1 MGPSRLH
8 RTENERV
15 IVFQIKKFFQKI
27 FPKKLKHKIMNYP
40 EGTIK
45 TNTQGNKYIRKDGK
59 WVYMKKPKEERKI
72 SKENPKRVV
81 YNYPPIR
88 LSENMR
94 ETQYPGY
101 YITEDG
107 RAYRKPG
114 KYDRNGKYG
123 EINENGLI
131 YLKPAFRGHSKYPE
145 HQYECINISMYDE
158 TGKYK
163 QIKKSIHQLV
173 AEAFIPNPERHS
185 EILHIDG
192 NNRNNHY
199 TNLKWGTH
207 KENMEMVGLPEG
219 SIRRAKGKSSD
230 YIKKDGEWILI
241 PKNTP
246 PWNRGLKGVS
256 WNTLPDGTVTTRKV
270 NGKPGTFI
278 KQNGKWVYQTNNPK
292 SRGKSF
298 KENKPKRKPLP
309 DGTIR
314 TRADGTTWVKENGK
328 WVYQKTKK

>member
-1 MGPSRLH
+1 M
-8 RTENERV
+8 
-15 IVFQIKKFFQKI
+15 
-27 FPKKLKHKIMNYP
+27 PKEILP
-40 EGTIK
+40 EGTVRITK
-45 TNTQGNKYIRKDGK
+45 QGSKYIKEDGK
-59 WVYMKKPKEERKI
+59 WIYVKKPKKPK
-72 SKENPKRVV
+72 KEKETFGVK
-81 YNYPPIR
+81 YEYPPVRIPKGM
-88 LSENMR
+88 E
-94 ETQYPGY
+94 ETEFAGY

-107 RAYRKPG
+107 KAYRAPG
-114 KYDRNGKYG
+114 KYDRNGQHGK
-123 EINENGLI
+123 INEYGLI
-131 YLKPAFRGHSKYPE
+131 YLNPGYRGHPGRPE
-145 HQYECINISMYDE
+145 HQYECINISIRDE
-158 TGKYK
+158 NGKFLK

-173 AEAFIPNPERHS
+173 AEAFVPNPEGHS
-185 EILHIDG
+185 EILHMDG

-207 KENMEMVGLPEG
+207 KENMEMIGLPEG
-219 SIRRAKGKSSD
+219 CIRRAKGKSSD

-256 WNTLPDGTVTTRKV
+256 WNTLPDGTVRTRKV

-292 SRGKSF
+292 PRGKSL

-309 DGTIR
+309 NGTIR

-328 WVYQKTKK
+328 WVYQKTKKIYNF

>member
-1 MGPSRLH
+1 
-8 RTENERV
+8 
-15 IVFQIKKFFQKI
+15 
-27 FPKKLKHKIMNYP
+27 
-40 EGTIK
+40 
-45 TNTQGNKYIRKDGK
+45 
-59 WVYMKKPKEERKI
+59 MK
-72 SKENPKRVV
+72 
-81 YNYPPIR
+81 
-88 LSENMR
+88 

-107 RAYRKPG
+107 KAYRAPG
-114 KYDRNGKYG
+114 KCDRNGQYG
-123 EINENGLI
+123 EINEYGLI
-131 YLKPAFRGHSKYPE
+131 YLKPAYRGHPGRPE
-145 HQYECINISMYDE
+145 HQYECINISIRDE
-158 TGKYK
+158 NGKFLK

-173 AEAFIPNPERHS
+173 AEVFVPNPEGHK
-185 EILHIDG
+185 EVLHLDS

-199 TNLKWGTH
+199 KNLKWGTH

-219 SIRRAKGKSSD
+219 TIRQHPRYGNHNPTK

-241 PKNTP
+241 PSDKP
-246 PWNRGLKGVS
+246 PWNKGLKGSS

-292 SRGKSF
+292 PRGKSL

-314 TRADGTTWVKENGK
+314 TRADGTTWIKQNGR
-328 WVYQKTKK
+328 WVYQKKK